1 MANLPIVNCW
11 ETVALAR
18 GPSDA
23 SHHVFAKKHN
33 IFVKKKLRYFQ
44 KEASVNM
51 VNSYHLLFIF
61 FQLHHLIKMSFIP
74 MTSGSLGKWCPPG
87 MHAPPRPTPQ
97 KGGFAPPCENYQNLR
112 GAAGQSWFQSIEI
125 RKAIT
130 RKDPILSN
138 KYLPHS
144 QISWFTHFFA
154 PPQMKCKTRKYF
166 KYFIYILVFP
176 LHGHVTLKNANYYF
190 QDYRNQN

>member
-1 MANLPIVNCW
+1 MLKTMANLPIVNCW

-87 MHAPPRPTPQ
+87 MHARPALRKLP
-97 KGGFAPPCENYQNLR
+97 KPVGRSGAKLISIHWNWESCIFYQR
-112 GAAGQSWFQSIEI
+112 GQSWKQ
-125 RKAIT
+125 AC
-130 RKDPILSN
+130 LC
-138 KYLPHS
+138 LPLDRY
-144 QISWFTHFFA
+144 QWN
-154 PPQMKCKTRKYF
+154 
-166 KYFIYILVFP
+166 V
-176 LHGHVTLKNANYYF
+176 
-190 QDYRNQN
+190 